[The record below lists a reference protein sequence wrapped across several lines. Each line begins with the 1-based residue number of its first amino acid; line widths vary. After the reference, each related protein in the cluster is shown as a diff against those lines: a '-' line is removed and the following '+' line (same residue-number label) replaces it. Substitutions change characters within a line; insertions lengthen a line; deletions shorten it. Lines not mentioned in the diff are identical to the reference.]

1 MCLCQAQIPHLVSP
15 IPAWPP
21 TLYIQAQ
28 EVWLSALRVSMDH
41 QFYLWV
47 STPHNTHSISYH
59 PPFSPHT
66 PSHPSP
72 PISHLPPIPHY
83 HSSTLRTALQSLELA
98 VDKVSLIANTLN
110 QPDISDEV
118 SGIPHLTLLV
128 PTDDIIIP
136 HLTLSSDDVII
147 PHLTLCILL
156 MMSSFL
162 I

>member
-1 MCLCQAQIPHLVSP
+1 MWWQGELLTKVCQLGKEEAAIPVGSTLPLSVLNLIIIHTHISPPHIPH
-15 IPAWPP
+15 
-21 TLYIQAQ
+21 Y
-28 EVWLSALRVSMDH
+28 
-41 QFYLWV
+41 
-47 STPHNTHSISYH
+47 HSH
-59 PPFSPHT
+59 
-66 PSHPSP
+66 
-72 PISHLPPIPHY
+72 IPHY